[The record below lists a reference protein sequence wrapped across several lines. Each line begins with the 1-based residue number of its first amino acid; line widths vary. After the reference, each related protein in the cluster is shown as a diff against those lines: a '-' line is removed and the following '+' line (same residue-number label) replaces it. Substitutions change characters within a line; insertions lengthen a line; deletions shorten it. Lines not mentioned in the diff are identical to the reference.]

1 MCVRARKQDCEL
13 VLECVRVCICTVGL
27 SSVNAIIKSA
37 TDGLRQSVQSRESGK
52 VEGFLFCLGFLFM
65 FIFFHFGCIPR
76 LVNSWACREDV
87 FSWTGPEP
95 NQPVT

>member
-1 MCVRARKQDCEL
+1 MCVCVRARKQDCEL

-52 VEGFLFCLGFLFM
+52 VEGFLFR
-65 FIFFHFGCIPR
+65 FFVYVHFFPFWLYSQIG
-76 LVNSWACREDV
+76 
-87 FSWTGPEP
+87 
-95 NQPVT
+95 